1 MNSIMKMN
9 LFHQKSFGLF
19 QRVAFVFQLFLA
31 QSDFSINELSGSFF
45 TQIVTHN
52 FQIMLQT

>member
-19 QRVAFVFQLFLA
+19 QRVASVFQLFLA
-31 QSDFSINELSGSFF
+31 QSVFGINELNGFF
-45 TQIVTHN
+45 FAQIVTHN
-52 FQIMLQT
+52 VQIMLQT